1 MDFDDTPAE
10 AAIRAEAR
18 AWLETVA
25 KRRGDSDSDWRAFR
39 ARTADE
45 DAEQLARAKAWQA
58 TKCDAGWAAVHWP
71 VEYGGRGRTGIEAGV
86 FSEEEHRFDTT
97 GNMFMIGI
105 DMVGPTLIAHGTEAQ
120 KARFLPPM
128 LRGDEVWCQL
138 FSEPGSGSD
147 LASLSTRAVRDGDEW
162 VIDGQ
167 KVWTSSAHTADF
179 GICLARTDPDVAKH
193 AGITY
198 FLVDMHDPG
207 VTVRPLRQID
217 GAIHF
222 NEVFLDGV
230 RVPADRV
237 VGDVDD
243 GWRIAQTTLSA
254 ERTAIGGGGG
264 RVGQREIVDLVQRL
278 GRAEDPVLRQELA
291 RVISREMVQRWTVY
305 RVRTATANGRM
316 PGPEAMILKLLN
328 SHQVEHV
335 GSLLMSILGPAGML
349 WHGDAPDDGFWNDM
363 FLMQWSSR
371 IGGGTEDINRNILGE
386 RVLGLPREPDAY
398 KGVPWRDLP
407 KS

>member
-1 MDFDDTPAE
+1 MDVDDTPEE
-10 AAIRAEAR
+10 AAAREEAR
-18 AWLETVA
+18 AWLRTVA
-25 KRRGDSDSDWRAFR
+25 KPRGEGDGDWRAFR
-39 ARTADE
+39 ARTDAE
-45 DAEQLARAKAWQA
+45 DADQMARGKAWQR
-58 TKCDAGWAAVHWP
+58 TKCDAGWAAIHWP
-71 VEYGGRGRTGIEAGV
+71 VEYGGRGRSGIEAGV
-86 FSEEEHRFDTT
+86 FAEEESRFDTT

-105 DMVGPTLIAHGTEAQ
+105 DMVGPTLIAHGTDEQ

-147 LASLSTRAVRDGDEW
+147 LASLSTRAELDGDEW

-179 GICLARTDPDVAKH
+179 GICLARTNPDAPKH
-193 AGITY
+193 SGISY
-198 FLVDMHDPG
+198 FLVDMHAPG

-230 RVPADRV
+230 RVPADRL
-237 VGDVDD
+237 VGDVHD
-243 GWRIAQTTLSA
+243 GWRVAMTTLTA
-254 ERTAIGGGGG
+254 ERTAIGSGG
-264 RVGQREIVDLVQRL
+264 RVGTREIVDLARRL
-278 GRAEDPVLRQELA
+278 GRTDDPVLRQEIA
-291 RVISREMVQRWTVY
+291 RLHAREMVQRWTVY
-305 RVRTATANGRM
+305 RVRTAVAKDVP
-316 PGPEAMILKLLN
+316 PGPEAAVLKLLN

-335 GSLLMSILGPAGML
+335 GDVLMSLLGTVGML
-349 WHGDAPDDGFWNDM
+349 WHDDAPDDGFWQDM

-371 IGGGTEDINRNILGE
+371 IGGGTEDIQRNILGE
-386 RVLGLPREPDAY
+386 RVLGLPREPDPL
-398 KGVPWRDLP
+398 KGKPWRELP

>member
-1 MDFDDTPAE
+1 MDVDDTPEE
-10 AAIRAEAR
+10 ATARAEAI

-25 KRRGDSDSDWRAFR
+25 KRRGEGDGDWRAFR
-39 ARTADE
+39 ARTDEE
-45 DAEQLARAKAWQA
+45 DAAQMVRAKAWQR
-58 TKCDAGWAAVHWP
+58 TKCDAGWAAIHWP
-71 VEYGGRGRTGIEAGV
+71 PEYGGQGRTGIEAGV
-86 FSEEEHRFDTT
+86 FSEEESRFDTT

-105 DMVGPTLIAHGTEAQ
+105 DMVGPTLIAHGTDEQ

-179 GICLARTDPDVAKH
+179 GICLARTDPDVPKH
-193 AGITY
+193 AGISY
-198 FLVDMHDPG
+198 FLVDMHAPG

-230 RVPADRV
+230 RVPADRM
-237 VGDVDD
+237 VGDVHD
-243 GWRIAQTTLSA
+243 GWRVAMTTLTA
-254 ERTAIGGGGG
+254 ERTAIGSGG
-264 RVGQREIVDLVQRL
+264 RIGTREIAELAERL
-278 GRAEDPVLRQELA
+278 GRTDDAVLRQEIA
-291 RVISREMVQRWTVY
+291 RVHTRQMVQRWTVY
-305 RVRTATANGRM
+305 RVRTAVAKGIP
-316 PGPEAMILKLLN
+316 PGPEAAILKLLN

-335 GSLLMSILGPAGML
+335 GSLLLSILGATGML
-349 WHGDAPDDGFWNDM
+349 WHDDAPDEGFWQDM

-371 IGGGTEDINRNILGE
+371 IGGGTENIQRNILAE
-386 RVLGLPREPDAY
+386 RVLGLPREPDPL
-398 KGVPWRDLP
+398 KGHPWRDLP

>member
-1 MDFDDTPAE
+1 MDVDDTPEE
-10 AAIRAEAR
+10 AKARAEAV

-25 KRRGDSDSDWRAFR
+25 KRRGEGDDDWRAFR
-39 ARTADE
+39 ARTDEE
-45 DAEQLARAKAWQA
+45 DAAQQARGKAWQA
-58 TKCDAGWAAVHWP
+58 TKCDAGWAAIHWP
-71 VEYGGRGRTGIEAGV
+71 VEYGGQGRSAIEAGV
-86 FSEEEHRFDTT
+86 FSEEESRFDTT

-105 DMVGPTLIAHGTEAQ
+105 DMVGPTLIAHGTPEQ

-147 LASLSTRAVRDGDEW
+147 LASLSTRAVLDGDEW

-179 GICLARTDPDVAKH
+179 GICLARTNPEAPKH
-193 AGITY
+193 AGISY
-198 FLVDMHDPG
+198 FLVDMHSPG

-230 RVPADRV
+230 RVPADRL
-237 VGDVDD
+237 VGEVDD
-243 GWRIAQTTLSA
+243 GWRVAQTTLTA
-254 ERTAIGGGGG
+254 ERTAIGAGG
-264 RVGQREIVDLVQRL
+264 RVGTREIADLVHQL
-278 GRAEDPVLRQELA
+278 GRGDDPVLRQEIA
-291 RVISREMVQRWTVY
+291 RVHAREMVQRWTVY
-305 RVRTATANGRM
+305 RVRTAAAKGVP
-316 PGPEAMILKLLN
+316 PGPEAAILKLLN

-335 GSLLMSILGPAGML
+335 GTLLMSILGTAGTL
-349 WHGDAPDDGFWNDM
+349 WHDDAPDRGFWNDM

-371 IGGGTEDINRNILGE
+371 IGGGTEDIQRNIIGE

-398 KGVPWRDLP
+398 KGVAWKDLP

>member
-1 MDFDDTPAE
+1 MDVDDTPEE
-10 AAIRAEAR
+10 AAARAEAR

-25 KRRGDSDSDWRAFR
+25 KLRGQGDGDWQAFR
-39 ARTADE
+39 ARTDDE
-45 DAEQLARAKAWQA
+45 DADQLARGKTWQA
-58 TKCDAGWAAVHWP
+58 IKSDAGWAAIHWP
-71 VEYGGRGRTGIEAGV
+71 VEYGGRGRTAIEAGV
-86 FSEEEHRFDTT
+86 FSEEESRFDTT

-105 DMVGPTLIAHGTEAQ
+105 DMVGPTLIAHGTPGQ
-120 KARFLPPM
+120 RTRFLPPM

-147 LASLSTRAVRDGDEW
+147 LASLSTRAMRDGDEW

-179 GICLARTDPDVAKH
+179 GICLARTDPAVAKH
-193 AGITY
+193 AGISY
-198 FLVDMHDPG
+198 FLVDMHAPG

-237 VGDVDD
+237 VGDVHD
-243 GWRIAQTTLSA
+243 GWRVAMTTLTA
-254 ERTAIGGGGG
+254 ERTAIGSGG
-264 RVGQREIVDLVQRL
+264 RVGTREIAEVARRL
-278 GRAEDPVLRQELA
+278 GRTGDPLLRQEIA
-291 RVISREMVQRWTVY
+291 RVHAREMVQRWTVY
-305 RVRTATANGRM
+305 RVRTAAAKGVA
-316 PGPEAMILKLLN
+316 PGPEAAILKLLN

-335 GSLLMSILGPAGML
+335 GEVLMSILGTAGML
-349 WHGDAPDDGFWNDM
+349 WHDDALDDGFWQDM

-371 IGGGTEDINRNILGE
+371 IGGGTENIQRNILGE
-386 RVLGLPREPDAY
+386 RVLGLPREPDPL
-398 KGVPWRDLP
+398 KGHPWRDLP
-407 KS
+407 KA